1 MRSRIAQA
9 KISNP
14 LDAKIGPGRLQD
26 LDLLSQ
32 AGCLVTRSISR
43 STNAGLEALFEGK
56 FLSQNE
62 LFELKAAANQLWS
75 LQLGLN
81 ILFKGQ
87 VELEKL
93 DVLDNEARIE
103 IFEKKTLTEV
113 KKSLLISSSEIN
125 EVIDKVL
132 SNRRV

>member
-32 AGCLVTRSISR
+32 AGCLVTRSTSR

-93 DVLDNEARIE
+93 DVLDNQARIE
-103 IFEKKTLTEV
+103 IFEKQTLAEV
-113 KKSLLISSSEIN
+113 KKSLLISSSKIN
-125 EVIDKVL
+125 TVIDKVL
-132 SNRRV
+132 SNGRV

>member
-43 STNAGLEALFEGK
+43 STNAGLEALFGGK
-56 FLSQNE
+56 FLTKNE
-62 LFELKAAANQLWS
+62 FAELKSAANQLWS

-87 VELEKL
+87 VELEKIN
-93 DVLDNEARIE
+93 VLDNQTRIE
-103 IFEKKTLTEV
+103 IFEKQTLAEV
-113 KKSLLISSSEIN
+113 KKSLLISSSKIN
-125 EVIDKVL
+125 TVFDKVL
-132 SNRRV
+132 SNGRV